1 MADKEDGS
9 FILSPEKLAGFKP
22 GKGGEILLLTQ
33 DDMRLVLSG
42 YYKPVSDL
50 PEELLDQLQK
60 LRMNR
65 VEINRV
71 LNTFIDQES
80 PLYALNIGKVTFP
93 LITLLNGDKY
103 EGEWDLLGRMHGK
116 GVLTTTIG
124 SHGVRY
130 EGTFQAGKKE
140 G

>member
-42 YYKPVSDL
+42 YKKPVSDL

-60 LRMNR
+60 LRMNMT
-65 VEINRV
+65 EIESA
-71 LNTFIDQES
+71 LNTFTDQS
-80 PLYALNIGKVTFP
+80 PPYDLNINKVKFP

-103 EGEWDLLGRMHGK
+103 EGEWDIFGRMHGE
-116 GVLTTTIG
+116 GELTATIG
-124 SHGVRY
+124 SHVVRY
-130 EGTFQAGKKE
+130 
-140 G
+140 